1 MMKIKGWRR
10 EGRENR
16 VNRSGSGE
24 PAGSRTPLKGLR
36 VRFCSFQTSLSL
48 SKHQNKEEE
57 REALPSLFKHAPEK
71 IKWGGGRSVSGAVAG
86 RSAAAPELYFHFFFE
101 NFYTKIS
108 AFLPSFMFS
117 R

>member
-24 PAGSRTPLKGLR
+24 PAGSRTVIKGPR
-36 VRFCSFQTSLSL
+36 GPVFSFLISLSL

-57 REALPSLFKHAPEK
+57 REALSSL
-71 IKWGGGRSVSGAVAG
+71 
-86 RSAAAPELYFHFFFE
+86 
-101 NFYTKIS
+101 
-108 AFLPSFMFS
+108 
-117 R
+117 